1 VFVDT
6 QQWKSNLQDTG
17 DTISKFLQSLD
28 CELVSDTS
36 PSRCSS
42 WDITEENVSMLLS
55 ARTRNCT
62 AALDRMQTSNAPSVS
77 AARADQQI
85 SKGTADNST
94 HKLLPLSYLRI
105 SSMHMSLH
113 IAVSWFQ

>member
-1 VFVDT
+1 VYVDT
-6 QQWKSNLQDTG
+6 QQWKSNLQDAG
-17 DTISKFLQSLD
+17 DTVSKFLQSLD

-42 WDITEENVSMLLS
+42 WDIAEANVSMLLS
-55 ARTRNCT
+55 TRTQSCT
-62 AALDRMQTSNAPSVS
+62 AASDRMQTSDAPSVS

-94 HKLLPLSYLRI
+94 HKLLPLLYL
-105 SSMHMSLH
+105 
-113 IAVSWFQ
+113 